1 MSLPINKYPAKGEAD
16 TRPHPLFQY
25 PKGMGGAVTG
35 VPANHSTETKSV
47 AGTET
52 VQYRDADDN
61 GGSSGPLDVGPL
73 FDNGNDPNISGSLPF
88 STEDWQ
94 AGGMSGWQDN
104 DDYMDY
110 TYNVHKVAESRLLS
124 GQCYPTGYSLMDGD
138 YDDNG
143 GHNVAPKGGDLPHM
157 HHSDEEFGSDE
168 SSGLTPWSGGQ
179 SEQGGIMIDP
189 PIRR

>member
-25 PKGMGGAVTG
+25 PKGMSGSVIG
-35 VPANHSTETKSV
+35 VPANHSTEGESV
-47 AGTET
+47 AGTEA
-52 VQYRDADDN
+52 VQYRDKDDN
-61 GGSSGPLDVGPL
+61 GGSSGPLDTGRL
-73 FDNGNDPNISGSLPF
+73 FEGDDPNISGTLPF

-110 TYNVHKVAESRLLS
+110 TFATKKVAESRLLS
-124 GQCYPTGYSLMDGD
+124 GTCYPTGYTLMDGD

-143 GHNVAPKGGDLPHM
+143 GYNVAPKGGDLPHI
-157 HHSDEEFGSDE
+157 HSGDEEFGTDETAPQGNWAGGE
-168 SSGLTPWSGGQ
+168 SS
-179 SEQGGIMIDP
+179 QGGIAIDP
-189 PIRR
+189 IIRR